1 MMRILFVLSIFCFFI
16 CCSDKRI
23 ELTDQEAVQ
32 LVNRELLNN
41 ISLSYSDSGKTVMRI
56 TAPEMLRYIS
66 GSDSKDEFTKGL
78 TAFFYTNNILNNTLK
93 ANYAIRVVQEG
104 KTYLSDQVVL
114 FNDRGEKLETAE
126 LIWDERNGKV
136 IADKF
141 FRLTRLDETV
151 QGYGFE
157 SDQNFTSV
165 KMKNIEASFPSK
177 KLVGDLN
184 EE

>member
-1 MMRILFVLSIFCFFI
+1 M
-16 CCSDKRI
+16 
-23 ELTDQEAVQ
+23 
-32 LVNRELLNN
+32 
-41 ISLSYSDSGKTVMRI
+41 
-56 TAPEMLRYIS
+56 
-66 GSDSKDEFTKGL
+66 
-78 TAFFYTNNILNNTLK
+78 
-93 ANYAIRVVQEG
+93 
-104 KTYLSDQVVL
+104 

-136 IADKF
+136 ITDKF